1 MQQFRLQQ
9 WMREWPIQFQDD
21 YYNIDYYNITVAVD
35 QPRES
40 DETTFIDAVIPP
52 IYWSL
57 I

>member
-9 WMREWPIQFQDD
+9 WMRAWPIQFQDD

-35 QPRES
+35 LPLEA
-40 DETTFIDAVIPP
+40 DETTFTDAVIPP